1 MKKKITISVIVAVLV
16 LTLVMFAFAACN
28 KKGNGADDKTLII
41 GTTTAI
47 KSLNRLDA
55 SSGGNAGYNY
65 DVLSGTVSQLAP
77 VSKTTEGTFEPLL
90 TEYSEQDGGKTWSF
104 TVRNGFKWHDGV
116 AVTADDL
123 VFTFTDFFDYPEG
136 ENCIVEN
143 IAKTDD
149 KTAEITLKSANPRF
163 LNNMTAVRI
172 MPKHLIE
179 GKTVETLSD
188 ADSVVGCG
196 PFKFEKFDRNSGT
209 LTFVK
214 FADYPFADQVY
225 FDKVIFKIYGTTDVM
240 HLALKTGEIDME
252 YNYSKGLDAAAE
264 KDFSDEKGL
273 TLDSYAD
280 EAYPMN
286 LFFNNEKIT
295 DPNVRKA
302 IALAIDYAQVRKL
315 FGTSFATPSYEGF
328 ASPSTIGYTE
338 TAERTR
344 NIDEAKRLL
353 TEAGYSTSN
362 KFRFELLVRSDGNYG
377 EVAKILKTQIE
388 ETGLVTLDIKSQEA
402 TSFNNTLKEHSHQAC
417 LLKLTAFGVGNQGG
431 LGSMYFVATG
441 NVPAGNI
448 TAPDFLQIIS
458 DLNGAATSEQYMQAA
473 KAFQDY
479 CVENTP
485 AISLYNDSMVQVYSS
500 SLTGFRKD
508 GSFGLLNVLGWQMLK
523 RVK

>member
-1 MKKKITISVIVAVLV
+1 MKKKITISVIVAVLL

-28 KKGNGADDKTLII
+28 PKGNGVNDKTLII

-55 SSGGNAGYNY
+55 GSGGNAGYNY

-77 VSKTTEGTFEPLL
+77 VSKKTDGSFEPLL
-90 TEYSEQDGGKTWSF
+90 TTYLEKDGGKTWNF
-104 TVRNGFKWHDGV
+104 TVRDGFKWHDGV

-143 IAKTDD
+143 ISKTDD

-163 LNNMTAVRI
+163 LNNLTAVRI

-179 GKTVETLSD
+179 GKTAETLSD

-214 FADYPFADQVY
+214 FADYPYADQVY

-252 YNYSKGLDAAAE
+252 YNYAKGLDAAAE
-264 KDFSDEKGL
+264 KDFSNAKGL
-273 TLDSYAD
+273 KLDSYD
-280 EAYPMN
+280 DGAYPMN
-286 LFFNNEKIT
+286 LFFNNQAIT

-302 IALAIDYAQVRKL
+302 IALAIDYTQVRKL
-315 FGTSFATPSYEGF
+315 FGTSFVTPSYEGF
-328 ASPSTIGYTE
+328 ASPSTVGYIQ

-344 NIDEAKRLL
+344 NLDEAKRLL
-353 TEAGYSTSN
+353 SDAGYTPSA

-388 ETGLVTLDIKSQEA
+388 QTGLVSVDIKVQEPA
-402 TSFNNTLKEHSHQAC
+402 SFNDTIKEHSHQAC
-417 LLKLTAFGVGNQGG
+417 LLKLTAYGVGNQGG
-431 LGSMYFVATG
+431 LGTMYFVSTG
-441 NVPAGNI
+441 NLPAGNLNS
-448 TAPDFLQIIS
+448 PEFMQIIS
-458 DLNGAATSEQYMQAA
+458 DLNNAASSEQYMQAA
-473 KAFQDY
+473 KDFQEY

-508 GSFGLLNVLGWQMLK
+508 GSFGLLNVLGWQTLK
-523 RVK
+523 KVA